1 MMLLIYFLYGIFFSA
16 CFLRI
21 TKLNGNQN
29 HLTVRGKRVLF
40 VVLFVFGFLLV
51 HALCNLNLLN

>member
-1 MMLLIYFLYGIFFSA
+1 MMLLVYFLYGIFFSA

-21 TKLNGNQN
+21 SQLNGNPN
-29 HLTVRGKRVLF
+29 RLTVRGKRILF
-40 VVLFVFGFLLV
+40 VALFTFGFVLV